1 MSKARWKEIQAVLGT
16 AQDGIPGK
24 NDEAALTALREAALA
39 EHRASKQQPKDAS
52 RTDWKPFREVSQG
65 ALEAYLP
72 SNARFLAK
80 FFIENGRR
88 YGLNPLF
95 LTAISKHETG
105 NWTSNVFKT
114 KANAMG
120 ISNVKGAVSQE
131 SYNDSIKLAA
141 YSISRPGGYYAKAK
155 TLADVGSVY
164 APTKGNVQND
174 PRGLNQFWSQGVSKF
189 WSELESKVPYIT

>member
-1 MSKARWKEIQAVLGT
+1 MSKARWKEIQAVLKT
-16 AQDGIPGK
+16 SVDGIPGK

-52 RTDWKPFREVSQG
+52 RTDWKPFREVGQG
-65 ALEAYLP
+65 ALEAALP
-72 SNARFLAK
+72 SSARFLAK

-105 NWTSNVFKT
+105 NWSSSVFKN

-120 ISNVKGAVSQE
+120 ISNAKGAISQE
-131 SYNDSIKLAA
+131 SYNESIRLAA
-141 YSISRPGGYYAKAK
+141 YSISRPGGYYSKAN
-155 TLADVGSVY
+155 TLAEIGAIY
-164 APTKGNVQND
+164 APPGAGND
-174 PRGLNQFWSQGVSKF
+174 PGNLNGYWPSSVAKY
-189 WSELESKVPYIT
+189 WSELESKVPYTA